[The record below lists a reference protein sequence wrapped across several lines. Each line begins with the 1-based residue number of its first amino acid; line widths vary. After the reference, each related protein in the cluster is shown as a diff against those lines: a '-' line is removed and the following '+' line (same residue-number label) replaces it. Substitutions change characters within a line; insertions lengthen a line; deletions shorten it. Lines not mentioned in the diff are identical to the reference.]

1 MKEHMIMTALTPREI
16 MIKQSD
22 GSVAKAEGS
31 IGKLFLLAM
40 MAGAFIALGAQ
51 GSLMASF
58 NLTSDP
64 STFGIGKVVMGAV
77 FPVGLMMVVICGAEL
92 FTGNCL
98 MIIGTL
104 DKKIRL
110 SGLLRNWAIVYLG
123 NLAGSLI
130 IVLAIAYS
138 GLWDSGEGLLGAVTV
153 KTAVGKC
160 SLSFGRAVV
169 LGVFCNFLVCL
180 AVWMAVGSQETIGK
194 IFAIWFC
201 IGLFII
207 SGFEH
212 SVANMYFIPAGML
225 AAENQ
230 SYVDMLGL
238 DTGSLTMFGFFIKNL
253 LPVTIGNII
262 GGSIFVGAVYR
273 WCYK

>member
-1 MKEHMIMTALTPREI
+1 MTALTPREI

-22 GSVAKAEGS
+22 GSVPKATGS
-31 IGKLFLLAM
+31 FGKLFVLGML
-40 MAGAFIALGAQ
+40 AGAFIALGAQ
-51 GSLMASF
+51 ASLMGSF

-64 STFGIGKVVMGAV
+64 ATFGIGKVVMGAI
-77 FPVGLMMVVICGAEL
+77 FPVGLMMVVMCGAEL

-98 MIIGTL
+98 MIIGAL
-104 DKKIRL
+104 DKKIRV
-110 SGLLRNWAIVYLG
+110 SQMLRNWGIVYVG
-123 NLAGSLI
+123 NLAGSLF
-130 IVLAIAYS
+130 VVVCIAYS
-138 GLWDSGEGLLGAVTV
+138 GLWDSGAGLLGAMTV

-169 LGVFCNFLVCL
+169 LGIFCNFLVCL
-180 AVWMAVGSQETIGK
+180 AVWMAAGSQETIGK

-212 SVANMYFIPAGML
+212 SVANMYFIPAGMI
-225 AAENQ
+225 AAGNE
-230 SYVDMLGL
+230 SYVSLLGL
-238 DTGSLTMFGFFIKNL
+238 DTSSLTMFGFLIKNL

>member
-1 MKEHMIMTALTPREI
+1 MTALTPREI

-110 SGLLRNWAIVYLG
+110 SGLLRNWAIVYIG

-169 LGVFCNFLVCL
+169 LGIFCNFLVCL
-180 AVWMAVGSQETIGK
+180 AVWMAAGSQETIGK

-238 DTGSLTMFGFFIKNL
+238 DTASLTMFGFFIKNL

>member
-1 MKEHMIMTALTPREI
+1 MTALTPREI

-153 KTAVGKC
+153 KTAVGSAASASDGLLYWGSSAISSSAWQYGWPRVPRRPSVRSLPSGSASDCSSYPDSSTVLPTCISFRQVC
-160 SLSFGRAVV
+160 SLQKTSPMSTC
-169 LGVFCNFLVCL
+169 LGWIQVRLPC
-180 AVWMAVGSQETIGK
+180 
-194 IFAIWFC
+194 
-201 IGLFII
+201 
-207 SGFEH
+207 SGF
-212 SVANMYFIPAGML
+212 S
-225 AAENQ
+225 
-230 SYVDMLGL
+230 SR
-238 DTGSLTMFGFFIKNL
+238 
-253 LPVTIGNII
+253 
-262 GGSIFVGAVYR
+262 IF
-273 WCYK
+273 CL